1 MLLAID
7 IGNTT
12 VQLGLFEGPRL
23 GPTWRIATAHDRL
36 ADEYGVLLRALLRT
50 RGLDGSAIRSVII
63 ASVVPALIPVFQ
75 DLARVYFSVEP
86 MLVGSGLKT
95 GLRITYD
102 SPREVGADR
111 VVDAVAA
118 LALYGPPPLIVVDF
132 GTATVFDAIDRE
144 GSYLG
149 GAIAPG
155 IGVAADALF
164 ERASRLSRVELQR
177 PENAIGRNTASA
189 VQAGIIFG
197 YVGLVEGI
205 IERFR
210 AELGGGRV
218 IGTGGWAERIAKE
231 TTAVEVVAPD
241 LTLEGLRL
249 IHEMNAG
256 G

>member
-12 VQLGLFEGPRL
+12 IQLGLFDGAKL
-23 GPTWRIATAHDRL
+23 GPTWRIATSHDRL

-50 RGLDGSAIRSVII
+50 REIDPQTIQAVVI
-63 ASVVPALIPVFQ
+63 ASVVPALIPVFR
-75 DLARVYFSVEP
+75 DVASSYFGVEP
-86 MLVGSGLKT
+86 MLVGSGLRT

-144 GSYLG
+144 GDYLG

-164 ERASRLSRVELQR
+164 ERASRLSRVELHR
-177 PENAIGRNTASA
+177 PESAIGRNTEAA
-189 VQAGIIFG
+189 VQSGIIFG

-205 IERFR
+205 IERFK

-218 IGTGGWAERIAKE
+218 IGTGGWAERIAEE
-231 TTAVEVVAPD
+231 TKAVEVVAPD
-241 LTLEGLRL
+241 LTMEGLRL
-249 IHEMNAG
+249 IYDMNVGA
-256 G
+256 

>member
-12 VQLGLFEGPRL
+12 VQLGLFEGAQL

-36 ADEYGVLLRALLRT
+36 TDEYGVLLRALLRNQ
-50 RGLDGSAIRSVII
+50 RLDPTAVQAVSM

-75 DLARVYFSVEP
+75 DVSRAYFDVEP
-86 MLVGSGLKT
+86 LLVGSGVKT

-132 GTATVFDAIDRE
+132 GTATVFDAIDGE

-155 IGVAADALF
+155 IEVAADALF

-177 PENAIGRNTASA
+177 PQNAIGRNTASA
-189 VQAGIIFG
+189 VQSGIIFG

-205 IERFR
+205 IERFK

-218 IGTGGWAERIAKE
+218 IGTGGWAARIAEE

-249 IHEMNAG
+249 IYEMNAG
-256 G
+256 A

>member
-12 VQLGLFEGPRL
+12 VQLGLFDGAQL

-50 RGLDGSAIRSVII
+50 QRRDPTDVQAVII

-75 DLARVYFSVEP
+75 EVSQAYFAVEP
-86 MLVGSGLKT
+86 LLVGSGIKT

-118 LALYGPPPLIVVDF
+118 LALHGPPPLIVVDF

-144 GSYLG
+144 GSYIG
-149 GAIAPG
+149 GSIAPG
-155 IGVAADALF
+155 IGVAAEALF
-164 ERASRLSRVELQR
+164 ERASRLYQGRAAAAGER
-177 PENAIGRNTASA
+177 TIGR
-189 VQAGIIFG
+189 
-197 YVGLVEGI
+197 
-205 IERFR
+205 
-210 AELGGGRV
+210 
-218 IGTGGWAERIAKE
+218 
-231 TTAVEVVAPD
+231 
-241 LTLEGLRL
+241 
-249 IHEMNAG
+249 
-256 G
+256 

>member
-12 VQLGLFEGPRL
+12 VQLGLFDGAKL

-36 ADEYGVLLRALLRT
+36 EDEYGVLLRALLRT
-50 RGLDGSAIRSVII
+50 REIDPQTIQAVVI
-63 ASVVPALIPVFQ
+63 ASVVPALIPVFRGV
-75 DLARVYFSVEP
+75 ASSYFGVEP

-144 GSYLG
+144 GDYLG

-177 PENAIGRNTASA
+177 PESAIGRNTEAA
-189 VQAGIIFG
+189 VQSGIIFG

-205 IERFR
+205 IERFK

-218 IGTGGWAERIAKE
+218 IGTGGWAERIAEE
-231 TTAVEVVAPD
+231 TKAVEVVAPD
-241 LTLEGLRL
+241 LTMEGLRL
-249 IHEMNAG
+249 IYDMNAG
-256 G
+256 V

>member
-12 VQLGLFEGPRL
+12 VQLGLFDGAQL

-50 RGLDGSAIRSVII
+50 QRRDPTDVQAVII

-75 DLARVYFSVEP
+75 EVSQAYFAVEP
-86 MLVGSGLKT
+86 LLVGSGIKT

-118 LALYGPPPLIVVDF
+118 LALHGPPPLIVVDF

-177 PENAIGRNTASA
+177 PERTIGRNTAAA
-189 VQAGIIFG
+189 VQSGIIFG

-205 IERFR
+205 IKRFQ

-218 IGTGGWAERIAKE
+218 IGTGGWAARIAQE
-231 TTAVEVVAPD
+231 TKAVEILAPN
-241 LTLEGLRL
+241 LTLEGLQML
-249 IHEMNAG
+249 YEMNAG
-256 G
+256 A